1 MNRDV
6 GEKRKGIRDRRIVGD
21 VGNFVGEDRDVEDKE
36 GRSRKV
42 RRGVVNAERKEG
54 RENLSIPTLG
64 SYDFHGNHRLFNG
77 NR

>member
-21 VGNFVGEDRDVEDKE
+21 IGNFVGEDRDVEDKE

-42 RRGVVNAERKEG
+42 RRGGECRKKRG
-54 RENLSIPTLG
+54 ARESLNPHTGLL
-64 SYDFHGNHRLFNG
+64 
-77 NR
+77 